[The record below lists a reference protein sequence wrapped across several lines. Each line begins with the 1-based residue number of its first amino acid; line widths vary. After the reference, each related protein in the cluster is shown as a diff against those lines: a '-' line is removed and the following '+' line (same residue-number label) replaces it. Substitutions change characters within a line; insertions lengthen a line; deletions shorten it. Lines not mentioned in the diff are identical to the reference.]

1 MVFLST
7 PAEANASLE
16 ASTMRSSAPLSKRSP
31 NWVHPM
37 PTMAT
42 RSLMPLLAIAAP
54 QYRSGL
60 PEVVVDAVGGEQT
73 AERHLHSSAD
83 RQVVDLGVGELDGHP
98 TATVE
103 VDHRE
108 HDRRAGRVCDAGD
121 GEGDDGALHVG
132 HRHSL
137 GGILQ
142 RRQLVVAPV
151 RAF

>member
-54 QYRSGL
+54 QYGSGL
-60 PEVVVDAVGGEQT
+60 PEIVVDAVGGEEP
-73 AERHLHSSAD
+73 AERHLHAVTH
-83 RQVVDLGVGELDGHP
+83 RQVLDRGVGELDRQAP
-98 TATVE
+98 AAVE
-103 VDHRE
+103 VDDGE
-108 HDRRAGRVCDAGD
+108 HDRGAGRIGDAVNG
-121 GEGDDGALHVG
+121 
-132 HRHSL
+132 
-137 GGILQ
+137 
-142 RRQLVVAPV
+142 
-151 RAF
+151 

>member
-1 MVFLST
+1 
-7 PAEANASLE
+7 
-16 ASTMRSSAPLSKRSP
+16 MRSSAPLSKRSP
-31 NWVHPM
+31 NWVQPM

-83 RQVVDLGVGELDGHP
+83 RQVVDLGVGELDGHT

-103 VDHRE
+103 VDDGE
-108 HDRRAGRVCDAGD
+108 HDRRARRVGEAGD
-121 GEGDDGALHVG
+121 AVGYGGGCHVG
-132 HRHSL
+132 
-137 GGILQ
+137 Q
-142 RRQLVVAPV
+142 QTV
-151 RAF
+151 